1 MLKRASI
8 NRFVFGIPVLATLIA
23 APAAHAVCKSQ
34 KIYVNTLMTV
44 CTRTSGTQDAHD
56 IREGVRTRN
65 GKMVGAGAQACALDL
80 DRKKQWDDWA
90 RGCSDG
96 EFVVIART
104 EMELGKVCCD
114 RYSQ

>member
-23 APAAHAVCKSQ
+23 APAAHAVMCKH
-34 KIYVNTLMTV
+34 VDDCLH
-44 CTRTSGTQDAHD
+44 RTSGTQDAHD

-90 RGCSDG
+90 RGCSEG

-104 EMELGKVCCD
+104 EMELGEVYCD